1 MGGVVVS
8 VVTLPWKV
16 TWIPQWMSENNGL
29 KSAISNSLIEENKV
43 GDNNRLLLLFNY
55 YYYNIF
61 V

>member
-43 GDNNRLLLLFNY
+43 GDNNK
-55 YYYNIF
+55 
-61 V
+61 